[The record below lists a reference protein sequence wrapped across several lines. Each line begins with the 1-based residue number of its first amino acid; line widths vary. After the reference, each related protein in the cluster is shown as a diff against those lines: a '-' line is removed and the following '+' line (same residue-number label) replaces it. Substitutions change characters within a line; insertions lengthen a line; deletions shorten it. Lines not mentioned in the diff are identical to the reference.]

1 MIMGCSTNSYK
12 KTVEFVDRDRFM
24 GTWYVQAGRF
34 TPFEKGVHNG
44 VENYS
49 WNEKEERID
58 ISFTYNLDSLTG
70 ELKSVP
76 QKGCLA
82 TKAEYSLR
90 RDGKVGVKNT
100 CKTAKGE
107 NIANAIASV
116 ADKKTNSK
124 LKVSFVPFFN
134 RFGLFAG
141 DYWILDLASD
151 YSYVLV
157 GAPNRKFLWI
167 LSRTPE
173 LDANIIE
180 SLKAVARREGFDV
193 EKLTVTPTW
202 KN

>member
-1 MIMGCSTNSYK
+1 MNKFLIAALISLFSLVACAGSSTSVR
-12 KTVEFVDRDRFM
+12 TVDFVDLNQYT
-24 GTWYVQAGRF
+24 GTWYEI
-34 TPFEKGVHNG
+34 EKFQN
-44 VENYS
+44 
-49 WNEKEERID
+49 
-58 ISFTYNLDSLTG
+58 SF
-70 ELKSVP
+70 

-90 RDGKVGVKNT
+90 NDGKINVVNT
-100 CKTAKGE
+100 CKTEKGE
-107 NIANAIASV
+107 KVAKAIASV

-180 SLKAVARREGFDV
+180 NLKAVATREGFDV
-193 EKLTVTPTW
+193 EKMTVTPTW